1 MLLATVL
8 SMSFGG
14 EVCRVSTGKAVE
26 EPCREAR
33 EVEKA
38 SRVKCA
44 MAVT

>member
-1 MLLATVL
+1 M
-8 SMSFGG
+8 
-14 EVCRVSTGKAVE
+14 CRVATGKAVE

-44 MAVT
+44 HGCHVSKFILMIGTM